1 MYIWYCNLNKT
12 TMKKYLIVLVVL
24 CSIFQG
30 IAGQTSKQDN
40 VTLFNG
46 KDLNNWIF
54 YLKDPAVDPSGV
66 FTVKEG
72 VIHISG
78 SPFGYMRTREVYAG
92 YTLHLQWRWPSEAT
106 NSGVFVHAQQP
117 DTIWPRCFECQ
128 LKAGNAGDFVC
139 MSGADM
145 NERNDKTRI
154 VVAKKTASNEK
165 PVGEWNTLEIICKD
179 NTIEI
184 YVNGTFQNKA
194 TGTNIAAG
202 SICLQSE
209 GKAIEFRDITL
220 IMSK

>member
-1 MYIWYCNLNKT
+1 
-12 TMKKYLIVLVVL
+12 MKKYLIILVLVCTL
-24 CSIFQG
+24 FQG
-30 IAGQTSKQDN
+30 ITGQSSKQHS

-66 FTVKEG
+66 FTVKDG

-78 SPFGYMRTREVYAG
+78 SPFGYMRTREVYSG
-92 YTLHLQWRWPSEAT
+92 YTLHLQWRWPTEAT

-128 LKAGNAGDFVC
+128 LKAGNAGDFIC
-139 MSGADM
+139 MAGAEM
-145 NERNDKTRI
+145 NEQTDKTMI

-179 NTIEI
+179 NTVEI
-184 YVNGTFQNKA
+184 YINETLQNKA
-194 TGTNIAAG
+194 TGTNITAG

-220 IMSK
+220 TMPK